1 VLDFGIAKFLE
12 GSPGATTETGPGV
25 LAGTLPYMSPEQL
38 RGEAPEPAWDLWALG
53 VVAYEMLAGVRP
65 FADATQADLYV
76 AVASARRAPIAAHV
90 ADAPPAWEQFFA
102 RALAP
107 QSAMRPAA
115 ARQFI
120 AELEQALG

>member
-1 VLDFGIAKFLE
+1 
-12 GSPGATTETGPGV
+12 
-25 LAGTLPYMSPEQL
+25 MSPEQL
-38 RGEAPEPAWDLWALG
+38 RGGTPEAAWDLWALG
-53 VVAYEMLAGVRP
+53 VVAYEMLAGMRP
-65 FADATQADLYV
+65 FADATPADLYV

-90 ADAPPAWEQFFA
+90 ADAPPAWEGFFA

-107 QSAMRPAA
+107 QPAMRPAA